1 MEMQRRKADGG
12 KELCVHTV
20 HVHVVCVQKCLVK
33 TTPYESSSGPLC
45 STEARRGG
53 GGSGGK
59 EGCEL
64 ERWRA
69 VPFADWNEW
78 YGAAVTIHACSFTSF
93 SHSPSPSAR
102 SSPHLRILGATTRR
116 EGNEEEGKRGEKET
130 RG

>member
-1 MEMQRRKADGG
+1 MEGRR
-12 KELCVHTV
+12 LCVHTV
-20 HVHVVCVQKCLVK
+20 RVHVVCVQKCLVK

-45 STEARRGG
+45 STEARRGD

-78 YGAAVTIHACSFTSF
+78 YGAVVTIHACSFTSF

-102 SSPHLRILGATTRR
+102 SSPHLRILGATTQR
-116 EGNEEEGKRGEKET
+116 GKRGRGEKGGEGDERL
-130 RG
+130 RGI